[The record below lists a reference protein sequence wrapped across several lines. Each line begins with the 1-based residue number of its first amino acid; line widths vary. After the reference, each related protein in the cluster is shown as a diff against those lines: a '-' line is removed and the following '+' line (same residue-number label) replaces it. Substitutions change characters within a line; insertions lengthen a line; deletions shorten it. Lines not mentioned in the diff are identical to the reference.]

1 MDEGISV
8 VVDELVVLGSGVLEV
23 SEELDSDVV
32 VVSLVVLGTSLDEE
46 LVEES

>member
-32 VVSLVVLGTSLDEE
+32 VVSLVVFGTSLDEE

>member
-8 VVDELVVLGSGVLEV
+8 VVYELVVLGSGVREV

-32 VVSLVVLGTSLDEE
+32 VVSLVVLGTSLGGE
-46 LVEES
+46 LVEKS